1 MASPFAGR
9 WDLVVTHGDHSFP
22 SWLELTECE
31 SGWLGRFVGEVG
43 SARPIASITVEGDS
57 LRFSLPSQ
65 YEGFS
70 VPMEFTGTLKNGGLS
85 GETNTKEGGTACWL
99 GTRAPRLPA
108 VAEPEWEVGV
118 DLVSQGMKAFA
129 ARWPERE
136 NFWTISEEGL
146 DNTGVGTDLVTT
158 ETFSDFHLVAE
169 YSYPEGSNSG
179 IYLRGRYEIQ
189 VLDDY
194 GRPAGVGS
202 SAGVYG
208 FHSPAVNAVKP
219 HGERNVAEITL
230 LGRTLTLV
238 LNGVLVQDS
247 VEIPGITGGA
257 LDSNEGEPG
266 PLLLQGDHGPVTY
279 HRLVVSRRKVS
290 S

>member
-1 MASPFAGR
+1 
-9 WDLVVTHGDHSFP
+9 
-22 SWLELTECE
+22 
-31 SGWLGRFVGEVG
+31 
-43 SARPIASITVEGDS
+43 
-57 LRFSLPSQ
+57 
-65 YEGFS
+65 
-70 VPMEFTGTLKNGGLS
+70 
-85 GETNTKEGGTACWL
+85 
-99 GTRAPRLPA
+99 
-108 VAEPEWEVGV
+108 V
-118 DLVSQGMKAFA
+118 DLVSLGLDAFQ

-136 NFWTISEEGL
+136 NFWSIAPDGL
-146 DNTGVGTDLVTT
+146 DNSATGTDLVSK
-158 ETFSDFHLVAE
+158 EVFADFRLVAE
-169 YSYPEGSNSG
+169 YSYPQGSNSG

-194 GRPAGVGS
+194 GRPAGVGA

-238 LNGVLVQDS
+238 LNGVLVQDE

-279 HRLVVSRRKVS
+279 HRLVVQKRKGS
-290 S
+290 